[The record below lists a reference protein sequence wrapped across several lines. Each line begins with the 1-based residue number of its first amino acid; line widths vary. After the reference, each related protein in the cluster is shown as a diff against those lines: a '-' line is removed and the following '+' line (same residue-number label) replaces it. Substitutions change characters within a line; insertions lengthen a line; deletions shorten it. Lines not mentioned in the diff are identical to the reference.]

1 MSAYTGPPYEGERYA
16 DADEWEFHMNGPHEI
31 PGARWHNSVPSWR
44 RKGEGVSMD
53 LVVPVDTAPL
63 VW

>member
-1 MSAYTGPPYEGERYA
+1 MSTDLSTYTGPPREGERYA
-16 DADEWEFHMNGPHEI
+16 DADEWEFHVNGPGEI
-31 PGARWHNSVPSWR
+31 PGARWSADNT
-44 RKGEGVSMD
+44 RKVFTMD